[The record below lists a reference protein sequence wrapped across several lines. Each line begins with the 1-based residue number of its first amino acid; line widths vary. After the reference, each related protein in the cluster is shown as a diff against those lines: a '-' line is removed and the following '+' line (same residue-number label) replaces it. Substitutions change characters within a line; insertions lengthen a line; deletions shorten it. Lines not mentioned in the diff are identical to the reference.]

1 MSEAPP
7 SGNKRQRFDYKGTHR
22 YLITLPV
29 PASRKVFTG
38 RERVVRVLDI
48 LREVCWARR
57 FDVYAYCF
65 LPDRLILIIR
75 GRSEESDMRSF
86 LTDFREQSS
95 AALASELLHP
105 LWKRTYLER
114 VLRKTE
120 DSRRIAQDVFRLPVK
135 SGLASDPESYPFQGS
150 FVVSLV
156 SFKGGQRGSSPNT
169 PASR

>member
-1 MSEAPP
+1 MMSEA
-7 SGNKRQRFDYKGTHR
+7 SLRRNKRQRFNYRGTHR

-29 PASRKVFTG
+29 PVSKKVFTK
-38 RERVVRVLDI
+38 RERVVRVLDV

-75 GRSEESDMRSF
+75 GRAEESDMRLF

-114 VLRKTE
+114 VLRK
-120 DSRRIAQDVFRLPVK
+120 
-135 SGLASDPESYPFQGS
+135 
-150 FVVSLV
+150 
-156 SFKGGQRGSSPNT
+156 N
-169 PASR
+169 

>member
-1 MSEAPP
+1 MMSEALLP
-7 SGNKRQRFDYKGTHR
+7 GNKRQRFNYKGTHR

-29 PASRKVFTG
+29 PVSKKVFTE
-38 RERVVRVLDI
+38 RERVVRVLDV
-48 LREVCWARR
+48 LREVCWVHR

-75 GRSEESDMRSF
+75 GRTEESDMRLF
-86 LTDFREQSS
+86 LADFRQQSS

-120 DSRRIAQDVFRLPVK
+120 DSKRIAHDVFQLPVK
-135 SGLASDPESYPFQGS
+135 SGLAPDPESYPFQGS
-150 FVVSLV
+150 FVVSLY
-156 SFKGGQRGSSPNT
+156 SFKGGQRGYRPNKL
-169 PASR
+169 A